1 VYKKV
6 LVPLDGSK
14 LAEIALP
21 HVEEVAK
28 GCSIPQ
34 VVLVTVTE
42 AMKVQVPT
50 GEVSEQTPEKGF
62 RSPMEAVLGSSV
74 QGRIYMADSAPLQK
88 VPAVVGRMAR
98 AAKNYLAKMAED
110 MTKRGFATTT
120 AVLVGDPVK
129 ELVRFADEEGADLIV
144 MASWGQHGL
153 SKWSVANVAEKVFR
167 RTRIPMML
175 VKPAPGFK
183 ETKPRRKGKPV

>member
-1 VYKKV
+1 MYKKV

-21 HVEEVAK
+21 HVEEGAK

-34 VVLVTVTE
+34 VVLVSVTE
-42 AMKVQVPT
+42 AMRAQVPT
-50 GEVSEQTPEKGF
+50 SEVSESISEKEYRAPTQTF
-62 RSPMEAVLGSSV
+62 VGSSM
-74 QGRIYMADSAPLQK
+74 QGNMYVADSAPLMK
-88 VPAVVGRMAR
+88 VPVVVGRMAR
-98 AAKNYLAKMAED
+98 AAKNYLARMAED
-110 MTKRGFATTT
+110 VTKRGFTTTT

-129 ELVRFADEEGADLIV
+129 ELVRFAAEENADLIV
-144 MASWGQHGL
+144 MASWGKHGM

-167 RTRIPMML
+167 RTQVPMML
-175 VKPAPGFK
+175 VKPEPGFK